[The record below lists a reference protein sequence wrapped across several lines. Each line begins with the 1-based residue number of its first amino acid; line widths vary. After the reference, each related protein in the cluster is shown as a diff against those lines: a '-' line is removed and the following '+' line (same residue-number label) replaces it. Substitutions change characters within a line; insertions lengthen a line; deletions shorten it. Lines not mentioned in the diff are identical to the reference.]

1 MRCLFRLYFIILLSM
16 HVICL
21 KQKDGVKVS
30 DLITNGDILL
40 DMRTPGE
47 YQTNSV
53 KGAINL
59 PITSVYKGLNS
70 LDK

>member
-1 MRCLFRLYFIILLSM
+1 MISNYNSKS
-16 HVICL
+16 L
-21 KQKDGVKVS
+21 KQKDGVKVTE
-30 DLITNGDILL
+30 LIDKGYVLL

-59 PITSVYKGLNS
+59 PITDVYKRLKS